1 MMQQMIDDCVRM
13 ARHMEIHDYLRV
25 DWRLDVEGQPRM
37 LDVNPNSS
45 WCWNTFMAEMAEW
58 DGIFYADLLDLIL
71 QAALKRYK
79 LLPANGS

>member
-1 MMQQMIDDCVRM
+1 
-13 ARHMEIHDYLRV
+13 
-25 DWRLDVEGQPRM
+25 
-37 LDVNPNSS
+37 
-45 WCWNTFMAEMAEW
+45 MAEW